1 MKTIR
6 FDHENLSIL
15 IFLLILISPA
25 MAAQDWPRW
34 GGPDPGRNMYSP
46 AKGLPDRF
54 DPGKPKSGTD
64 DIDMNTTR
72 NVKWV
77 AKLGSQA
84 YGNVVVAGGKVFIGT
99 NNENPRDPQHQ
110 GDRSILLCFDE
121 KTGEFLW
128 QLVVPKLASGKVN
141 DWEGLGL
148 LSSPCVEGNRVY
160 LVTSRCEVICLDTEG
175 MANGNDGPFMDEA
188 QYVVGPGKPKAR
200 IGPRDADIIWVYNM
214 MDELG
219 VFPHNASNCSVL
231 IVDDLVYVCTSN
243 GQDWSH
249 VNIPSPNSP
258 SFIALNKATGEFAAE
273 DDAHIG
279 PHIFH
284 GQWSS
289 PSMGL
294 VNGRKL
300 LFFGGG
306 DGYCYAF
313 DSRPVKEGDSTYL
326 KVAWKYDCNPPERK
340 KFKYPAAEGVSEINA
355 TPVFYKNRV
364 YVAVGQDPEHG
375 EGVGILTCI
384 DATRTGDIT
393 PTGKIWSYDKIH
405 RSISTVSIDPDSGLL
420 FVGDFS
426 GFVYCLDAETG
437 KLYWTHD
444 MKAHMWG
451 STLVADGKVYCGD
464 EDGDFVVLAARKEKK
479 ILSKTVI
486 AGKEEDGPN
495 LGSPVYST
503 PVVANGVVYVASNAH
518 LYAIH
523 DAARHAPSSDRPK
536 VDVSPKGLGEKK

>member
-1 MKTIR
+1 MKTT
-6 FDHENLSIL
+6 
-15 IFLLILISPA
+15 
-25 MAAQDWPRW
+25 
-34 GGPDPGRNMYSP
+34 
-46 AKGLPDRF
+46 K
-54 DPGKPKSGTD
+54 
-64 DIDMNTTR
+64 

-148 LSSPCVEGNRVY
+148 LSSPSVEGNRVY

-175 MANGNDGPFMDEA
+175 MVNGNDGPFMDEA
-188 QYVVGPGKPKAR
+188 QYVVGPGKPKAK
-200 IGPRDADIIWVYNM
+200 IGPKDADIIWVYDM
-214 MDELG
+214 LDELG
-219 VFPHNASNCSVL
+219 VFPHNASNCSV
-231 IVDDLVYVCTSN
+231 IVVDDLVFACTSN

-258 SFIALNKATGEFAAE
+258 SFIAVNKKTGEFVAE
-273 DDAHIG
+273 DEAHLG

-289 PSMGL
+289 PSMGV
-294 VNGRKL
+294 VNGKKL
-300 LFFGGG
+300 VFFGGG
-306 DGYCYAF
+306 DGWCYAF
-313 DSRPVKEGDSTYL
+313 DSKPVKEGDSTYL
-326 KVAWKYDCNPPERK
+326 KVGWKYDCNPPERK
-340 KFKYPAAEGVSEINA
+340 KYKYPAAEGPSEINS

-375 EGVGILTCI
+375 EGVGNLICI
-384 DATRTGDIT
+384 DATKTGDIT
-393 PTGKIWSYDKIH
+393 STGKIWSYDKIH
-405 RSISTVSIDPDSGLL
+405 RSISTVSIDPQTGLL

-426 GFVYCLDAETG
+426 GYLYCFDAETG

-464 EDGDFVVLAARKEKK
+464 EDGDFVVLAASKDKK
-479 ILSKTVI
+479 LLSE
-486 AGKEEDGPN
+486 AN
-495 LGSPVYST
+495 LGAPVYST
-503 PVVANGVVYVASNAH
+503 PVVANGVIYVASNAH
-518 LYAIH
+518 LFAIY
-523 DAARHAPSSDRPK
+523 DAARHAPSGDQPK
-536 VDVSPKGLGEKK
+536 VDVNKPGSKK